1 MGYDYFR
8 ENWTEIDYNKDFDYK
23 EKNYLLL
30 DFVIYGIFA
39 VMLML
44 TGALLL
50 YTFPEF
56 EPIIKSISEFI
67 TGLD

>member
-56 EPIIKSISEFI
+56 EPIIKSIYEFI